1 MIRRPPRSTRT
12 DPLFPYTPLCRSYE
26 HEQDGI
32 ASELWVY
39 VARESPVKFSVL
51 RVRNTGDA
59 TRRLSATGYV
69 EWILGDLHARTQM
82 HVVTSSEPEHPDGAV
97 LARNAYNAEFGGR
110 VAFFDA
116 ETDRKSTR
124 LNSSH

>member
-1 MIRRPPRSTRT
+1 MRIS
-12 DPLFPYTPLCRSYE
+12 DWSSDVCSSDL
-26 HEQDGI
+26 
-32 ASELWVY
+32 
-39 VARESPVKFSVL
+39 
-51 RVRNTGDA
+51 VRNTGDG

-116 ETDRKSTR
+116 EIDAAGWHGEDARRSVSGRSEERRVGTEWVSTCR
-124 LNSSH
+124 SRWSPYH